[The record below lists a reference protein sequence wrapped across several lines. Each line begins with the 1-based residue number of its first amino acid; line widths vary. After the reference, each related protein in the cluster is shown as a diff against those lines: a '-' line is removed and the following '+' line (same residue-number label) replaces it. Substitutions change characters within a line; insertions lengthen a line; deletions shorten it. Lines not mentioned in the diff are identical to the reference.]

1 MEHIQ
6 LKWDQFLLKIAI
18 NIYYES
24 KKLWLDQWE
33 NFGNSFI
40 QKWLDDNDIL
50 IYPTISQLLVRSL
63 KDIQKVLPLK
73 ITANNKKSYFGYFN
87 KLVYKYNNTYHHSI
101 GKKPI
106 NVNYSVLTEEMKANP
121 KSSKYLKL
129 VIDSLLLGARI
140 FLTKVTPKIG

>member
-1 MEHIQ
+1 MRSLKIKIMQHIE
-6 LKWDQFLLKIAI
+6 LKWDQFLLKIAML

-63 KDIQKVLPLK
+63 KDI
-73 ITANNKKSYFGYFN
+73 
-87 KLVYKYNNTYHHSI
+87 
-101 GKKPI
+101 
-106 NVNYSVLTEEMKANP
+106 
-121 KSSKYLKL
+121 
-129 VIDSLLLGARI
+129 
-140 FLTKVTPKIG
+140 

>member
-1 MEHIQ
+1 M
-6 LKWDQFLLKIAI
+6 L

-63 KDIQKVLPLK
+63 KDI
-73 ITANNKKSYFGYFN
+73 
-87 KLVYKYNNTYHHSI
+87 
-101 GKKPI
+101 
-106 NVNYSVLTEEMKANP
+106 
-121 KSSKYLKL
+121 
-129 VIDSLLLGARI
+129 
-140 FLTKVTPKIG
+140 